1 MPYLGKT
8 PSQATRQ
15 RYYLTASGGETSISG
30 TMTTGGTLTFND
42 GEFVDVSVNG
52 VSLVAGTDYNTTTA
66 NTIGGLSAL
75 AANDQVEIVVYDTFS
90 VFGGNVDGDFDI
102 NNGTL
107 TVGTTTIDNNGDVK
121 LADSDV
127 LYLGSGLDLQIQ
139 HNGSGSFI
147 TDAGTGDLHIRTDT
161 NLNIQNAAGSES
173 KAVFATDGA
182 VTLYHDNS
190 AKLATSAAGIDV
202 TGTVTSSG
210 ASLDGAVVIN
220 ESSNDVDFRVESNN
234 NANMLFVDAS
244 ADKVGIGED
253 APLAALHVRT
263 SDASISS
270 PNTNADELILE
281 SNGNCGMSIASSTG
295 GEGNINFIDSGDSNI
310 GRIQYKHSDDTLR
323 FRVNDAER
331 YRIGSTGRME
341 MQTPTNENGVLQSC
355 RIDWRNENNAG
366 IMAGIGVVRTANVNA
381 PGAFVIRTSTDVDS
395 ASNNSDGEISEKF
408 RVAANG
414 DLTATDTSISSNSDQ
429 RLKENIADFEY
440 DLTKFKQFQTRT
452 FDWKQPHL
460 HGDKSDVRGF
470 VAQELEAVDSYW
482 VQEIEVMSDS
492 DDYQYLPDR
501 DLPYGPNNNYKPDD
515 AAETDTERTARF
527 AKTSK
532 LGQKDAMYVS
542 VIQQLITKIETLEIK
557 VAALEAGE

>member
-1 MPYLGKT
+1 
-8 PSQATRQ
+8 
-15 RYYLTASGGETSISG
+15 
-30 TMTTGGTLTFND
+30 MTTGGTLTFND
-42 GEFVDVSVNG
+42 GEFVDVKLNG

-90 VFGGNVDGDFDI
+90 VFGGNVDGDFNI
-102 NNGTL
+102 SGGTL
-107 TVGTTTIDNNGDVK
+107 SAEAVTVTGLTTTGNINFGDNDKANFG
-121 LADSDV
+121 A
-127 LYLGSGLDLQIQ
+127 GNDLQIYHDGSSSYVQ
-139 HNGSGSFI
+139 DNGSGNLVI
-147 TDAGTGDLHIRTDT
+147 DTNGAGTYLMH
-161 NLNIQNAAGSES
+161 GSEIMAS
-173 KAVFATDGA
+173 FVADGA
-182 VTLYHDNS
+182 VGLRHDNS
-190 AKLATSAAGIDV
+190 EKLATSAAGIDV
-202 TGTVTSSG
+202 TGTVTSTG

-310 GRIQYKHSDDTLR
+310 GRIQYKHDDDSLR
-323 FRVNDAER
+323 FRINDAER
-331 YRIGSTGRME
+331 YRVVSTGRME

-366 IMAGIGVVRTANVNA
+366 IMAGIGVVRTANANA

-492 DDYQYLPDR
+492 DDYQYLPDT
-501 DLPYGPNNNYKPDD
+501 DLQYGPNNNYKPDD

-542 VIQQLITKIETLEIK
+542 VIQQLITKIETLETK